1 VLGFLAR
8 HLVCEGT
15 SRTLSGRSQAQPL
28 YGRAY
33 LRGFDANDEVL
44 LRGRSRG
51 PSLAKQLNTRHQ
63 FLRVNKKVI
72 YSLAYH
78 ESLILLSQTLSY
90 EFGSNRAR
98 NHG

>member
-51 PSLAKQLNTRHQ
+51 PSLAKQLNIRHQ
-63 FLRVNKKVI
+63 FLRVNKK
-72 YSLAYH
+72 SDLQ
-78 ESLILLSQTLSY
+78 LGLSRKLDIIVADP
-90 EFGSNRAR
+90 FIPIWK
-98 NHG
+98 